1 MTARELCNY
10 LVAVAN
16 GDYTLKISEFNHNG
30 SNIIF
35 TKFIADTQL
44 YDPNTHVCYN
54 TYRPKMCKDFVYFIA
69 KHNLE
74 DYYVVSPV
82 RLWRVVNYM
91 DISVDPV
98 RKEVVFR

>member
-10 LVAVAN
+10 LIAVAS
-16 GDYTLKISEFNHNG
+16 GDYEVRIAEFNDG

-35 TKFIADTQL
+35 TKFIEGTQL
-44 YDPNTHVCYN
+44 YDPNIRT
-54 TYRPKMCKDFVYFIA
+54 TYDVYHSKTCMDLVHFITRN
-69 KHNLE
+69 NLE
-74 DYYVVSPV
+74 NYAVVSPV

-91 DISVDPV
+91 DISIDPI

>member
-10 LVAVAN
+10 LVAVAS
-16 GDYTLKISEFNHNG
+16 GDYEVRISAFNHNG

-35 TKFIADTQL
+35 TKFIEGTQL
-44 YDPNTHVCYN
+44 YNPNTHITYDVYN
-54 TYRPKMCKDFVYFIA
+54 PKTCRDLVRFIA

-74 DYYVVSPV
+74 DHAVVSPV

-98 RKEVVFR
+98 RKEVTFQ

>member
-16 GDYTLKISEFNHNG
+16 GDYEVRISAFNHNG

-35 TKFIADTQL
+35 TKFMEGTQL
-44 YDPNTHVCYN
+44 YNTNIHITYDVYDPKTCRDLVH
-54 TYRPKMCKDFVYFIA
+54 FIA

-74 DYYVVSPV
+74 DYVVVSPV

-91 DISVDPV
+91 DVYVDPV
-98 RKEVVFR
+98 RREVVFR

>member
-16 GDYTLKISEFNHNG
+16 GDYEVRISAFNHNG

-35 TKFIADTQL
+35 TKFMEGTQL
-44 YDPNTHVCYN
+44 YNTNIHITYDVYN
-54 TYRPKMCKDFVYFIA
+54 TKTCKDLVRFIA

-74 DYYVVSPV
+74 DHVVVSPV

-98 RKEVVFR
+98 RKEVTFQ

>member
-10 LVAVAN
+10 LIAMASS
-16 GDYTLKISEFNHNG
+16 DYDVRISDFNSG

-35 TKFIADTQL
+35 TKFIEGTQL
-44 YDPNTHVCYN
+44 YNPNIRT
-54 TYRPKMCKDFVYFIA
+54 TYDLYHRKTCRDLVHFITRN
-69 KHNLE
+69 NLE
-74 DYYVVSPV
+74 NYVVVSPV

-91 DISVDPV
+91 DISIDPI

>member
-10 LVAVAN
+10 LIAVAS
-16 GDYTLKISEFNHNG
+16 GDYEVRIAEFNDG

-35 TKFIADTQL
+35 TKFIEGTQL
-44 YDPNTHVCYN
+44 YDPNIRT
-54 TYRPKMCKDFVYFIA
+54 TYDVYHSKTCMDLVHFITRN
-69 KHNLE
+69 NLE
-74 DYYVVSPV
+74 NYAVVSPV

-91 DISVDPV
+91 DISIDPV

>member
-10 LVAVAN
+10 LIAVAS
-16 GDYTLKISEFNHNG
+16 GDYEVRISDFNSG

-35 TKFIADTQL
+35 TKFIEGTRL
-44 YDPNTHVCYN
+44 YNPNIRINYDAYN
-54 TYRPKMCKDFVYFIA
+54 RKTCKDLVRFIA

-74 DYYVVSPV
+74 DYAVVSPV
-82 RLWRVVNYM
+82 RVWRVVNYM

-98 RKEVVFR
+98 KREVIFR

>member
-10 LVAVAN
+10 LIAVAN
-16 GDYTLKISEFNHNG
+16 GDYEVRISDFNSG

-35 TKFIADTQL
+35 TKFIDGSLLFNPNIRIT
-44 YDPNTHVCYN
+44 YDAYHRKTCRDLVC
-54 TYRPKMCKDFVYFIA
+54 FIA

-74 DYYVVSPV
+74 NYAVVSPV
-82 RLWRVVNYM
+82 RTWRVVNYM

-98 RKEVVFR
+98 KREVIFR

>member
-10 LVAVAN
+10 LVAVAS
-16 GDYTLKISEFNHNG
+16 GDYKVRISTFHNG

-35 TKFIADTQL
+35 TKFIEGTQL
-44 YDPNTHVCYN
+44 YNPNIRITYDVYN
-54 TYRPKMCKDFVYFIA
+54 SKTCKDFVHFIA

-74 DYYVVSPV
+74 DYAVVSPV

-98 RKEVVFR
+98 RREVVFR

>member
-10 LVAVAN
+10 LIAVASS
-16 GDYTLKISEFNHNG
+16 DYEVRISDFNSG

-35 TKFIADTQL
+35 TKFIEGTQL
-44 YDPNTHVCYN
+44 YNPNIRT
-54 TYRPKMCKDFVYFIA
+54 TYDVYYRKTCKDLVRFIA

-74 DYYVVSPV
+74 DYAVVSPV

-91 DISVDPV
+91 DIFVDPV
-98 RKEVVFR
+98 RRGVVFR